1 MKILYIGP
9 QRTHMVEFLR
19 SQGDEVVHT
28 EKRFDLQSEIL
39 QGVNFILSYGYRYIL
54 SENVIEAFPRQV
66 VNMHIS
72 YLPWNRGKDP
82 NLWSFLEDTPKGVT
96 IHFIDPGIDTGD
108 ILAQEQVEFYPDD
121 TLRTTYA
128 RLSERIEAL
137 FRRIWSDVR
146 AGQQSTIPQ
155 PSGGSFH
162 FARDKAAVEHLLYSG
177 WDTPIK
183 DLIGRWKH
191 HRLDSERIK
200 GG

>member
-1 MKILYIGP
+1 MID
-9 QRTHMVEFLR
+9 FLR
-19 SQGDEVVHT
+19 SLGDEVVHT
-28 EKRFDLQSEIL
+28 EKRFNLRSGIL

-54 SENVIEAFPRQV
+54 SEEVLRAFPGHV

-108 ILAQEQVEFYPDD
+108 ILAQEQVEFYPND

-137 FRRIWSDVR
+137 FMRIWPDVK
-146 AGQQSTIPQ
+146 AGRQPSIYQ

-162 FARDKAAVEHLLYSG
+162 FAADKAEVEHLLHSG
-177 WDTPIK
+177 WDTPIT
-183 DLIGRWKH
+183 DLIGRRK
-191 HRLDSERIK
+191 RDK
-200 GG
+200 AGF